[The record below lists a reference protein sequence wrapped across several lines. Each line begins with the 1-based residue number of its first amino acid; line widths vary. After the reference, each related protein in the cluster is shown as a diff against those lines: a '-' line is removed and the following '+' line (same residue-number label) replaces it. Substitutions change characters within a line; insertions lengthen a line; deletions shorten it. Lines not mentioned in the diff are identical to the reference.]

1 MPYLVI
7 CNYVLF
13 VVGHNSIF
21 LLVAG
26 YDDLDALLK
35 VCLSRKAPSVAHGA
49 QSRFIDDICKLGAR
63 CAGGHARDL
72 VKVNVLGYSYLF
84 GVDLEYLLPALEVG
98 KLNRNA
104 AVKAAWA
111 RKRRVKRLGAVC
123 CGKDYY
129 AVIALKAVHFGQ
141 KLVQCLLALV
151 VSSEL
156 TVTLFAD
163 SVDLVDE
170 NYAGRFFLR
179 LFEQIAH
186 LACTHTD
193 EHLDKLRAGH

>member
-1 MPYLVI
+1 MVALFDLHGVAQCAGGARNDGDLLHGRGICLLCGDKGMAYLVI

-84 GVDLEYLLPALEVG
+84 GVDL
-98 KLNRNA
+98 
-104 AVKAAWA
+104 
-111 RKRRVKRLGAVC
+111 
-123 CGKDYY
+123 
-129 AVIALKAVHFGQ
+129 
-141 KLVQCLLALV
+141 
-151 VSSEL
+151 
-156 TVTLFAD
+156 
-163 SVDLVDE
+163 
-170 NYAGRFFLR
+170 
-179 LFEQIAH
+179 
-186 LACTHTD
+186 
-193 EHLDKLRAGH
+193 